1 MKRIIFLFLFLP
13 SSAFAQEAQMGSNG
27 LTQQNKNSQ
36 QESPEYIVDYQ
47 RVEDINHPIARVLT
61 AMKHGQWVQANEIAS
76 SLRQNKNLTNN
87 LHLLFLSGQIAEQ
100 LAQFGAAKKYY
111 QLMLDQQ
118 PNLERPRFE
127 IAKMY
132 AAQGERLSARYHLDY
147 LLKTTQDKRIKSI
160 TQEALKSLNRPRYEV
175 GANMY
180 ALPSNNI
187 NQGSQEKTV
196 NINGYEFELSEQS
209 QAQSG
214 VGLGFGLQ
222 GRVYFGKNYQAYA
235 GASYQM
241 NDRRGKSN
249 DNDWRSLSLGYVF
262 KPTDNNKIDC
272 HIGPAWQYFQHKLL
286 AKGVDLACSGEY
298 TQAKN
303 TWLYSQ
309 GVQRFLYEKP
319 YTHLQGNTYSS
330 RLGWKRPLV
339 SEQGQDNHII
349 GLSINRED
357 YQAKSKMDTNKSYGL
372 TANYDVAMGMWLFN
386 TQLNLSKTEYGA
398 RNPFFA
404 KIRQDKRYHASFG
417 LTHRRLSF
425 FGVNPYLQFNYVN
438 KKSNI
443 PLYTYNEAYVNLNIR
458 KVF

>member
-1 MKRIIFLFLFLP
+1 MVLVR
-13 SSAFAQEAQMGSNG
+13 
-27 LTQQNKNSQ
+27 KNSQ
-36 QESPEYIVDYQ
+36 FFGLILIGFVLLAQTQFAYALPLKNQYD
-47 RVEDINHPIARVLT
+47 PIRQLNLAV
-61 AMKHGQWVQANEIAS
+61 AEMKAKQYVQAQKRLNELLQQPYLDEEQTHHS
-76 SLRQNKNLTNN
+76 
-87 LHLLFLSGQIAEQ
+87 LFLLAQIA
-100 LAQFGAAKKYY
+100 LYLG
-111 QLMLDQQ
+111 Q
-118 PNLERPRFE
+118 PNQAKILYQKMLAKTPHLERVRFE
-127 IAKMY
+127 LAKVY
-132 AAQGERLSARYHLDY
+132 ATQGERLSARYHLDY
-147 LLKTTQDKRIKSI
+147 LLKHTQDERIKAI

-180 ALPSNNI
+180 ALPSTNI
-187 NQGSQEKTV
+187 NQGSQESTV

-222 GRVYFGKNYQAYA
+222 GRVYFGKNYQAYV

-241 NDRRGKSN
+241 NDRRGKRN
-249 DNDWRSLSLGYVF
+249 DNDWRSLALGYVF
-262 KPTDNNKIDC
+262 KPTNNNKIDC

-339 SEQGQDNHII
+339 SYQGQDNHIV
-349 GLSINRED
+349 GLFINREE
-357 YQAKSKMDTNKSYGL
+357 YQAKSKIDANKSYGV
-372 TANYDVAMGMWLFN
+372 TANYDVSAGMWLFN
-386 TQLNLSKTEYGA
+386 TQLNLSQTDYGA
-398 RNPFFA
+398 RDPFFV
-404 KIRQDKRYHASFG
+404 KTRQDKRRHASFG

-425 FGVNPYLQFNYVN
+425 FGINPYLQFNYVN

-443 PLYTYNEAYVNLNIR
+443 PLYTYDETYINLNIR